1 MASRCARVP
10 EAHVRNVGAECQRKR
25 RDVAVDLEWIRVH
38 DQPVHHRVRGVNLQ
52 REKACSKFRLR
63 RIAVAGERCGRV
75 AYLDEN
81 SNESGDDCRHYSSR
95 QG

>member
-52 REKACSKFRLR
+52 REKACIKFRLR
-63 RIAVAGERCGRV
+63 RLQWPG
-75 AYLDEN
+75 
-81 SNESGDDCRHYSSR
+81 SGVGVCIP
-95 QG
+95 G